1 MLLTF
6 LNNYWMKKYYRV
18 LKSFTDILNGFSYNG
33 NCSNGNR
40 NFDLVFNYI
49 IVMLTADKLSMLKKC
64 LYTSFVNSIDFKSDY
79 EDYGTP
85 ILHFDVRT
93 TQVYTYYQNNVKQV
107 KVSLSVDNTHI
118 VVLSWQ

>member
-18 LKSFTDILNGFSYNG
+18 FKSFTDILNGFSYNG

-85 ILHFDVRT
+85 ILHCT
-93 TQVYTYYQNNVKQV
+93 NYT
-107 KVSLSVDNTHI
+107 SVH
-118 VVLSWQ
+118 VLSKQCKTGQGFPLC